1 MGILDELS
9 FRLKIGITQYRPD
22 SHSFSPELGR
32 NCLPCQHNDP
42 SSVAQGG
49 GGGSVAPPDDLWL
62 PSSLQ
67 HCLPLDL
74 PKLSEKVTSA
84 GCFQE
89 ICPELLSYLLS

>member
-1 MGILDELS
+1 MNYHLDLKLVSLS
-9 FRLKIGITQYRPD
+9 TV
-22 SHSFSPELGR
+22 HA
-32 NCLPCQHNDP
+32 DP
-42 SSVAQGG
+42 TVIHLVLSSAQIVFPVSTMIRAVAQGG

>member
-1 MGILDELS
+1 MNYHLDLKLVSLS
-9 FRLKIGITQYRPD
+9 TDPTVIHLVLSSAEIV
-22 SHSFSPELGR
+22 SPVSTMIR
-32 NCLPCQHNDP
+32 A
-42 SSVAQGG
+42 VAQGG

-67 HCLPLDL
+67 RCLPLDL

>member
-1 MGILDELS
+1 MNYHLDLKLVSLS
-9 FRLKIGITQYRPD
+9 TVHADPTVIHL
-22 SHSFSPELGR
+22 ELGR